1 MAGCE
6 VGNKRCRRTS
16 SCTKHARTEFHSDP
30 FIQSAQMY
38 LFFFFFFFLNQF
50 RPFAFPLKM
59 EPYLTSGTNIYSES
73 TNTERLNAVRDLLP
87 AEAPTF
93 AVFARCNLRR
103 ILFLFNCRQ
112 ALFVNQKHTANL
124 YFGKQKNLCVSFSP
138 ARLGSA
144 DGSRFAGG
152 GEKKNE
158 EEEVE
163 GGGVGVGVTRRR
175 VGIHCVDFVAN
186 QKALNT
192 VSNKI
197 SATSKENA
205 TVFLFCRQT
214 DCRAACVCVCA
225 RAHVCMC
232 TRVQRLHV
240 TVDSKLEILLS
251 SGVSFYQEAAERTWT
266 PSPPVRTQPKLEA
279 FSVFLLLPT
288 F

>member
-1 MAGCE
+1 MRWATKDAVELRAAPNTPGL
-6 VGNKRCRRTS
+6 S
-16 SCTKHARTEFHSDP
+16 S
-30 FIQSAQMY
+30 IQIRSY
-38 LFFFFFFFLNQF
+38 KVHKCICSSSSFFFLNQF

-152 GEKKNE
+152 GEKKMKKRRWRG
-158 EEEVE
+158 VE
-163 GGGVGVGVTRRR
+163 LGWG
-175 VGIHCVDFVAN
+175 
-186 QKALNT
+186 
-192 VSNKI
+192 
-197 SATSKENA
+197 
-205 TVFLFCRQT
+205 
-214 DCRAACVCVCA
+214 
-225 RAHVCMC
+225 
-232 TRVQRLHV
+232 
-240 TVDSKLEILLS
+240 
-251 SGVSFYQEAAERTWT
+251 
-266 PSPPVRTQPKLEA
+266 
-279 FSVFLLLPT
+279 
-288 F
+288 